1 MERVNEGIRPAG
13 QLGEVGVLGHAQGAR
28 VKARYQ
34 TKLFGLVVV
43 SK

>member
-1 MERVNEGIRPAG
+1 MEGVNEASGPAG
-13 QLGEVGVLGHAQGAR
+13 QLGEVGVLRHAQGAR